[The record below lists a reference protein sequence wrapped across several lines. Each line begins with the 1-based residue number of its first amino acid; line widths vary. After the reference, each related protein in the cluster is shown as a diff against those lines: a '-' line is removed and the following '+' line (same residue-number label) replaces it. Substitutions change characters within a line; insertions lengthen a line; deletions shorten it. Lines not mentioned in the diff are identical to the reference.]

1 MTQPTPSQDEWHIL
15 IFKSKSGFGIG
26 SFLDKILQM
35 ETGDTLFE
43 IVPVKIPYSS
53 IPPTTTPVI
62 VPPPVVQPEP
72 PSPPIIIPVPLW
84 RGTTIMALTI
94 RDVAG
99 ESTGILANGTLV
111 EVWAGPLNIGGY
123 ENRLVIS
130 APGQPRR
137 NVWREGVRKA

>member
-1 MTQPTPSQDEWHIL
+1 MTQPIPLQDEWHIL

-62 VPPPVVQPEP
+62 VPPPAVKPPEP
-72 PSPPIIIPVPLW
+72 PSLPIPIPLW
-84 RGTTIMALTI
+84 RGTTFMALTL
-94 RDVAG
+94 RDDKGVNVG
-99 ESTGILANGTLV
+99 VLANGSEV
-111 EVWAGPLNIGGY
+111 NVWAEGDIGGY
-123 ENRLVIS
+123 EDRLVITS
-130 APGQPRR
+130 AGSPSR